1 MENKPLAQSLET
13 LKGFL
18 ENRILDNK
26 RLNDENCALQMK
38 IASLL
43 ATLQEKDSTLQSVS
57 DALHHANDKVI
68 FLQEE
73 LQRLRE
79 GQHKHQHQHQQ
90 QMAPMGSSSS
100 SIAAAAVVSN
110 STAVPSLPALI
121 SPRSSNGNA
130 GGSLSSSA
138 SSAISPRDSNTATGV
153 TPTTS
158 ERYVRIGRDRRG

>member
-79 GQHKHQHQHQQ
+79 GQQKHQHQHQQ

-100 SIAAAAVVSN
+100 SIAAAVVSN